1 MDIYFF
7 KIASLLYLL
16 GTLAYLG
23 YIFFLKEA
31 LSKSATTVVFV
42 GFASHTL
49 ALLVRYAEAGYTP
62 VTNLYESLSFFAWMV
77 IGILLVVQLKY
88 PVRVLGAFLSPI
100 ALILMLFALALPKEI
115 IPLAPVLK
123 SFWHPFHV
131 FFAFLGNAI
140 FALAFCC
147 GVMYLIQEHQLKSK
161 KMGAITQ
168 RLPSLMVLDD
178 LNYQSLKFG
187 FPSVD
192 PRNHHRCHLG
202 GICLGPLLGLGS
214 QGDMVS
220 DHLVSLCR
228 LASSAADRGM
238 EGPQSR
244 DHGHCRVPGGSVH
257 LPRREPRA
265 PRASYLRQLVISGI
279 RVWNSSS
286 SD

>member
-1 MDIYFF
+1 MDITFF
-7 KIASLLYLL
+7 KIAALLYLI

-31 LSKSATTVVFV
+31 LSKAATTVVFV

-88 PVRVLGAFLSPI
+88 PVRVLGAFLSPV

-115 IPLAPVLK
+115 LPLAPVLK

-147 GVMYLIQEHQLKSK
+147 GVMYLLQEHQLKSK

-187 FPSVD
+187 FPVLT
-192 PRNHHRCHLG
+192 LG
-202 GICLGPLLGLGS
+202 I
-214 QGDMVS
+214 
-220 DHLVSLCR
+220 
-228 LASSAADRGM
+228 
-238 EGPQSR
+238 
-244 DHGHCRVPGGSVH
+244 
-257 LPRREPRA
+257 
-265 PRASYLRQLVISGI
+265 ISGAI
-279 RVWNSSS
+279 WAEYAWGRYWGWDPKETWSLITWFVYATLLHARMMRGWRGRRIAWLSILGFGAVLFTYFGVNLLPGLHSYQSMGQ
-286 SD
+286 